1 MTTTTLTD
9 MAPAPWMIEGAC
21 RDHDPELFFP
31 IGVGDAAGGQAE
43 RARAIC
49 EGCAVQAECLRYAL
63 ENRIKDGIW
72 GGRTEQQRQS
82 LLRSR
87 RRPRLKTRTHP

>member
-1 MTTTTLTD
+1 MTTTLTD
-9 MAPAPWMIEGAC
+9 TAPAPWMIEGAC

-31 IGVGDAAGGQAE
+31 ISVSDAGSGQIE

-49 EGCAVQAECLRYAL
+49 DGCDVRAECLRYAL
-63 ENRIKDGIW
+63 ANRIKDGIW

-87 RRPRLKTRTHP
+87 RRRRLKIRTRP

>member
-1 MTTTTLTD
+1 MTTTLTD
-9 MAPAPWMIEGAC
+9 MAPAPWMTEGAC

-31 IGVGDAAGGQAE
+31 ISASAASTDQIE
-43 RARAIC
+43 RARAVC
-49 EGCAVQAECLRYAL
+49 GGCHVQADCLHYAL
-63 ENRIKDGIW
+63 AHRIKDGIW

-87 RRPRLKTRTHP
+87 RHRRLKVRTRP